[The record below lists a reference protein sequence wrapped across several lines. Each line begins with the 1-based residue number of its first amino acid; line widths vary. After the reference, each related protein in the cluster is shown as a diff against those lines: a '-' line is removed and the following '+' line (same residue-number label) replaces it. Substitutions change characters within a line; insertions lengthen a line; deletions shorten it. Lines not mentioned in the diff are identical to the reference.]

1 MSKNILISMRNT
13 QIIDDEPQ
21 LIEVT
26 ARGQYFVEDNK
37 EYILFEELL
46 EEIGDVVLNRIIIDE
61 ENNTIKVK
69 KEGSIA
75 FELEFKNSLRHSSI
89 YKTALGELAID
100 VTTKKLNVTRDNLK
114 ILITVEYSLA
124 MNFDEVA
131 VCTMEIE
138 CIYLE

>member
-26 ARGQYFVEDNK
+26 ARGQYFVKENK
-37 EYILFEELL
+37 EYILFEERV
-46 EEIGDVVLNRIIIDE
+46 EELGDVVLNRITIDE
-61 ENNTIKVK
+61 KNNTVKVK

-89 YKTALGELAID
+89 YKTVLGELAID
-100 VTTKKLNVTRDNLK
+100 ITTKKLNVTRDSLK
-114 ILITVEYSLA
+114 ILIIVEYSLA

-138 CIYLE
+138 CSHLE